1 MIQMAIML
9 CLVMGAWQRGTM
21 DSFSKRVGE
30 LNEVIRSGSSSS
42 EERNIAF
49 QECLALRSKMLSSDE
64 LDGAALAFMM
74 CQQAEDLIAT
84 GLALDQLGMTV
95 LFGYPTESE
104 LNQALGRINA
114 GLTMVAKAEL
124 AVERALFDLERVPAS
139 KRTAVQRESL
149 LQLREQ
155 ERDRR
160 LPLLRG
166 SGLVHRAEGFEQSAA
181 AQATMRDAA
190 VDLEALQERLDGAV
204 LARATWLYGLAV
216 ARLDRYEDAEAAF
229 RQAATGSMSTADDV
243 LAARLGGIVNRSH
256 QGGADRGIRS
266 AEMLED
272 RYQER
277 SQLRHRLLIVDHQAR
292 LHSESKRFGEAAT
305 AWSRLHAPL
314 VDAGLDGAMARALL
328 DERIRRLPVSDPK
341 MMTSADLLLA
351 HASRPELDAT
361 DLAGS
366 LRVVLKS
373 DSLGDRQRARALS
386 SLGLALSRSGR
397 PLEAAAVLLD
407 LANTI
412 PNEPEAAAGID
423 LAARLS
429 LQRALAD
436 PANTVAHTLAV
447 ASLDRMLSTFTSRPD
462 IDGWRL
468 AAGRLAAS
476 DGRLHDALA
485 AYEAVQE
492 GSEQEQESLREGAAV
507 LLRESRIAGDHREDV
522 FKGMRSRRARGDA
535 ATMVEIDL
543 LLIEAMLDAAQSTEA
558 AGVIRSL
565 STMALTES
573 QQSTLETLRLRAAE
587 GDAASLA
594 KAARGVAER
603 GGADGG
609 LAIAASLQQVLL
621 EIEAQEMRTGN
632 LVDLGRMQLEV
643 EPLAE
648 ALADWLVSHR
658 SNDAASWLLVIEGL
672 RRSGRPAEALA
683 GADRML
689 EVHPDAGELLFERAE
704 SMVMLGGEE
713 RLTEA
718 MLLYRRLSR
727 VARESAPRR
736 WWWCQLRMLEILSAL
751 DRNTD
756 RIAPRIRRLMDEDES
771 LGGADVQRGFQALL
785 IRFQ

>member
-1 MIQMAIML
+1 VIQMAIML
-9 CLVMGAWQRGTM
+9 CLAMGAWQRSAM
-21 DSFSKRVGE
+21 DSFSERIGE
-30 LNEVIRSGSSSS
+30 LHEVIRSSSSSS
-42 EERNIAF
+42 EDRNIAF
-49 QECLALRSKMLSSDE
+49 QECLALRSRVLSSDE

-104 LNQALGRINA
+104 SSHALGRINA
-114 GLTMVAKAEL
+114 GLIMVAKAEL
-124 AVERALFDLERVPAS
+124 AVERAIFDLERIPAS

-166 SGLVHRAEGFEQSAA
+166 SGLVHRAEGFEQGAVR
-181 AQATMRDAA
+181 QATMRDAA
-190 VDLEALQERLDGAV
+190 IDLEALRERLDGAA
-204 LARATWLYGLAV
+204 LARATWLYGLAIV
-216 ARLDRYEDAEAAF
+216 RLDRYEDAEAAF
-229 RQAATGSMSTADDV
+229 RHAATGSTSTTDDV

-256 QGGADRGIRS
+256 QGGADRGVRS
-266 AEMLED
+266 AAMLED
-272 RYQER
+272 RYQET

-292 LHSESKRFGEAAT
+292 LYSQSGRFGEAAT

-314 VDAGLDGAMARALL
+314 LDAGLDGAMARALL

-341 MMTSADLLLA
+341 SMKSADLLLA

-361 DLAGS
+361 RLAGA
-366 LRVVLKS
+366 LRVVLES
-373 DSLGDRQRARALS
+373 DSLGDRQRARAMS
-386 SLGLALSRSGR
+386 SLGLALIRSGHS
-397 PLEAAAVLLD
+397 LEAAAVLLD

-412 PNEPEAAAGID
+412 PDEPEAAAGID

-436 PANTVAHTLAV
+436 PANVVAHTLAV
-447 ASLDRMLSTFTSRPD
+447 ASLDRMLSRFIDRPD

-485 AYEAVQE
+485 AYEAVQK

-507 LLRESRIAGDHREDV
+507 LLRESRIEGEHREDV
-522 FKGMRSRRARGDA
+522 FDGMRSRRARGNA
-535 ATMVEIDL
+535 ATLVVLDL
-543 LLIEAMLDAAQSTEA
+543 LLVEAMLDAGQSTEA

-565 STMALTES
+565 ATTALTES

-621 EIEAQEMRTGN
+621 EIGAQEMRTGN
-632 LVDLGRMQLEV
+632 PVELDRMQQEV

-648 ALADWLVSHR
+648 ALADWLGSHR
-658 SNDAASWLLVIEGL
+658 SDDAASWLLVIEGL

-683 GADRML
+683 AANRML
-689 EVHPDAGELLFERAE
+689 KLHPDIGELLFERAE

-718 MLLYRRLSR
+718 MLIYRRLSR

-736 WWWCQLRMLEILSAL
+736 WWWCQLRMLEILSDL

-756 RIAPRIRRLMDEDES
+756 RIAPRIRRLMDDDES
-771 LGGADVQRGFQALL
+771 LGGADVQRGFQVLL

>member
-9 CLVMGAWQRGTM
+9 CLAMGAWQRSAM
-21 DSFSKRVGE
+21 DSFSERIGE
-30 LNEVIRSGSSSS
+30 LHEVIRSSSSSS
-42 EERNIAF
+42 EDRNIAF
-49 QECLALRSKMLSSDE
+49 EECLALRSRVLSSDE

-104 LNQALGRINA
+104 SSHALGRINA
-114 GLTMVAKAEL
+114 GLMMVAKAEL
-124 AVERALFDLERVPAS
+124 AVERAIFDLERIPAS

-166 SGLVHRAEGFEQSAA
+166 SGLVHRAEGFEQGAVR
-181 AQATMRDAA
+181 QATMRDAA
-190 VDLEALQERLDGAV
+190 IDLEALRERLDGAA
-204 LARATWLYGLAV
+204 LARATWLYGLAIV
-216 ARLDRYEDAEAAF
+216 RLDRYEDAEAAF
-229 RQAATGSMSTADDV
+229 RLAATGSKSTTDDV

-256 QGGADRGIRS
+256 QGGADRGVRS
-266 AEMLED
+266 AAMLED
-272 RYQER
+272 RYQET

-292 LHSESKRFGEAAT
+292 LYSQSGRFGEAAT

-314 VDAGLDGAMARALL
+314 LDAGLDGAMARALL

-341 MMTSADLLLA
+341 SMKSADLLLA

-361 DLAGS
+361 RLAGA
-366 LRVVLKS
+366 LRVVLES
-373 DSLGDRQRARALS
+373 DSLGDRQRARAMS
-386 SLGLALSRSGR
+386 SLGLALIRSGHS
-397 PLEAAAVLLD
+397 LEAAAVLLD

-412 PNEPEAAAGID
+412 PDEPEAAAGID

-436 PANTVAHTLAV
+436 PANAVAHTLAV
-447 ASLDRMLSTFTSRPD
+447 ASLDRMLSRFIDRPD

-507 LLRESRIAGDHREDV
+507 LLRESRIEGDHREDV
-522 FKGMRSRRARGDA
+522 FDGMRSRRARGNA
-535 ATMVEIDL
+535 ATLVVIDL
-543 LLIEAMLDAAQSTEA
+543 LLVEAMLEAEQSTEA
-558 AGVIRSL
+558 ADVIRSL
-565 STMALTES
+565 STTALTES

-587 GDAASLA
+587 GDAALLA

-621 EIEAQEMRTGN
+621 EIGAQEMRTGN
-632 LVDLGRMQLEV
+632 PVELDRMQQEV

-648 ALADWLVSHR
+648 ALADWLGSHR
-658 SNDAASWLLVIEGL
+658 SDDAASWLLVIEGL

-689 EVHPDAGELLFERAE
+689 KLHPDIGELLFERAE

-718 MLLYRRLSR
+718 MLIYRRLSR

-736 WWWCQLRMLEILSAL
+736 WWWCQLRMLEILSNL

-756 RIAPRIRRLMDEDES
+756 RIAPRIRRLMDDDES